1 MKLAYQVATPDLK
14 RSPLVT
20 AYQGEFENAFKLLH
34 DNGYHG
40 IELMVR
46 DPKALSTKYL
56 SSLLDKYGIEFAM
69 IATGEIWAQE
79 HISLSDPDP
88 IKRTRCI
95 DCFKEFID
103 LASPFHA
110 QVNIGRVRGELKE
123 DFPHEETWRL
133 AIDAFKEV
141 SDYAAPRGVTI
152 ILEPVNWLQ
161 CNFIN
166 STEDGR
172 KVVDLVGRENF
183 KIMLDLFHMN
193 IQDKDIIEEIS
204 LSKGYFSY
212 VHVCDRNRLY
222 PGNSSFDF
230 ESIMSALK
238 AIGYDSWI
246 SVEILQVPD
255 GETCIKKSAEKLI
268 PLL

>member
-1 MKLAYQVATPDLK
+1 MKLSYQVATPDLK

-20 AYQGEFENAFKLLH
+20 AYQGDFENGFKLLH
-34 DNGYHG
+34 DNGYQG

-46 DPKALSTKYL
+46 DPKALSVNYL
-56 SSLLDKYGIEFAM
+56 STLLEKYQLELSM

-79 HISLSDPDP
+79 HISLSDTDP
-88 IKRTRCI
+88 VKRARCI
-95 DCFKEFID
+95 QCFKEFID

-110 QVNIGRVRGELKE
+110 QVNIGRVRGELRE
-123 DFPHEETWRL
+123 DIPSEETWQL

-166 STEDGR
+166 STEEGR
-172 KVVDLVGRENF
+172 KVVDLVGRDNF

-193 IQDKDIIEEIS
+193 IQDRDIIEEI
-204 LSKGYFSY
+204 LISKGYFTY

-230 ESIMSALK
+230 EKIMKSLK
-238 AIGYDSWI
+238 ATEFNEWI
-246 SVEILQVPD
+246 SVEVLQVPD